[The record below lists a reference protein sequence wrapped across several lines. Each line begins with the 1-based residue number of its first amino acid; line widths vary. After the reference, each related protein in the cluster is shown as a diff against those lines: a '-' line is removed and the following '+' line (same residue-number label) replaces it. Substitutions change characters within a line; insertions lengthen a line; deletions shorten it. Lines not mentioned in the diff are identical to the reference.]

1 MSLLDVDQLQVRF
14 ATPDGVVQ
22 AVNGVSFTLEPG
34 QALGIVGES
43 GSGKSQTALAIPGLL
58 AANAR
63 VSGRIHFEGA
73 DLLQARPA
81 TLSRVRGAR
90 IGMVFQ
96 DPMTCLNPYL
106 TLRRQMTEV
115 LIRHRGLS
123 ETAAAAEC
131 LRLLD
136 AVRLPEAARRL
147 QAYPHQLSGGQRQ
160 RVMLAMTLLCRPP
173 LLICDEPTTALDVTV
188 QAQVLD
194 LLAELRR
201 EMGMAIILIT
211 HDLGVVAE
219 LCEQTLVMYAGQV
232 MEYGPTRRLLE
243 NPRHPYTRGLLQS
256 RPRLDQPLDQPL
268 TAIPGQPPDLVDL
281 PPGCPFAPRCP
292 QVIPLCH
299 GQRPLPTREQ
309 GVVQACHLLV

>member
-1 MSLLDVDQLQVRF
+1 MPLLELDQLHVRF
-14 ATPDGVVQ
+14 STPDGVVQ
-22 AVNGVSFTLEPG
+22 AVNGVSLSLEPG
-34 QALGIVGES
+34 QALGVVGES

-58 AANAR
+58 APNAR
-63 VSGRIHFEGA
+63 VSGRVLFEGV
-73 DLLQARPA
+73 DLLQQRPGA
-81 TLSRVRGAR
+81 LNRIRGAR

-106 TLRRQMTEV
+106 SLRRQLAEV
-115 LIRHRGLS
+115 LVHHRGLS
-123 ETAAAAEC
+123 ETEAVAEC
-131 LRLLD
+131 LRTLD
-136 AVRLPEAARRL
+136 AVRLPDARRRL
-147 QAYPHQLSGGQRQ
+147 QAYPHELSGGQRQ

-201 EMGMAIILIT
+201 EFGMAIILIT

-232 MEYGPTRRLLE
+232 MEYGPTRRLLDA
-243 NPRHPYTRGLLQS
+243 PRHPYTRGLLQS
-256 RPRLDQPLDQPL
+256 RPRLDGPQDEPL
-268 TAIPGQPPDLVDL
+268 TAIPGQPPDLVRL
-281 PPGCPFAPRCP
+281 PEGCPFAPRCVHAIEHCHRVRP
-292 QVIPLCH
+292 QP
-299 GQRPLPTREQ
+299 QRED